1 MGARRLLLLPLAALA
16 SCGGASSA
24 GDSYLEGVGRIPGAK
39 SVGVEVQSGS
49 ETLTAPG
56 VQGAVLGARA
66 IGNRIIVIG
75 DSILAGTANRYG
87 GEMCGALVPLGWRVV
102 VEAEAGQPASFG
114 RDVLKERIYEGWD
127 AAVVFLGTNP
137 SANID
142 RYKQDM
148 TRIVESLAPRP
159 TLLLTTTLFRESQKP
174 VNDIIREI
182 AASHDNVSIL
192 DWGTA
197 SMQPGVLNKDNVHP
211 TPVGRALLVKAVA
224 AAVGNAPTNEG
235 KCLEAKFADD
245 SRVSG
250 VLPSTSI
257 AGQTVAPVTTV
268 ATQPVENSSTT
279 VAVPST
285 STSVAAVVTTTSTIP
300 STTTTRP

>member
-1 MGARRLLLLPLAALA
+1 MSIRRPFFLSLAFLAA
-16 SCGGASSA
+16 CGGGSA
-24 GDSYLEGVGRIPGAK
+24 GGDAFLEGIGRIPGAK
-39 SVGVEVQSGS
+39 SVGVEIQAGA

-56 VQGAVLGARA
+56 VQGAVIGAKST
-66 IGNRIIVIG
+66 GNRIIVIG

-87 GEMCGALVPLGWRVV
+87 GEMCDALVPLGWRVV

-114 RDVLKERIYEGWD
+114 RDVLKARIYEGWD

-159 TLLLTTTLFRESQKP
+159 TLLLTTTLFRESQRP
-174 VNDIIREI
+174 VNNVIRGI

-197 SMQPGVLNKDNVHP
+197 SMQNGVLNRDKVHP

-224 AAVGNAPTNEG
+224 AAVGNAPTTPG
-235 KCLEAKFADD
+235 SCLDAKFTDD

-250 VLPSTSI
+250 VLPTTTAATPSVPVASTNS
-257 AGQTVAPVTTV
+257 V
-268 ATQPVENSSTT
+268 QPPE
-279 VAVPST
+279 ST
-285 STSVAAVVTTTSTIP
+285 STSITAAVTTTTPPVVTTTSTTVP
-300 STTTTRP
+300 ATTTSRP